1 LEEKT
6 APPME
11 ETRLRTPNKKDLEM
25 FGLLVQLH
33 GSDQV
38 RVLCEDGLER
48 MCRIP
53 GKMRKKVWLREGDVV
68 IVKLWEIQRS
78 RADVVW
84 RFFGAQVEQ
93 LRRKGYLKGLP
104 I

>member
-1 LEEKT
+1 
-6 APPME
+6 ME
-11 ETRLRTPNKKDLEM
+11 ETRLRTPNKKELEM

-68 IVKLWEIQRS
+68 IVKLWEIQKS

-93 LRRKGYLKGLP
+93 LRRKGYLKNLP
-104 I
+104 V

>member
-1 LEEKT
+1 
-6 APPME
+6 ME

>member
-1 LEEKT
+1 MEEKT
-6 APPME
+6 ALPME
-11 ETRLRTPNKKDLEM
+11 ETRLRTPNKKELEM

-38 RVLCEDGLER
+38 RVLCEDGIER

-68 IVKLWEIQRS
+68 IVKLWEIQKS

-93 LRRKGYLKGLP
+93 LRRKGYLKNLP
-104 I
+104 V

>member
-1 LEEKT
+1 MEEKT

-93 LRRKGYLKGLP
+93 LRRKGYLKNIP
-104 I
+104 V

>member
-1 LEEKT
+1 
-6 APPME
+6 ME

-68 IVKLWEIQRS
+68 IVKLWDIQRS

-93 LRRKGYLKGLP
+93 LRRKGYLKNIP
-104 I
+104 V

>member
-1 LEEKT
+1 MEEKT

-11 ETRLRTPNKKDLEM
+11 ETRLRTPNKKELEM

-68 IVKLWEIQRS
+68 IVKLWEIQKS

-84 RFFGAQVEQ
+84 RFFGPQVEQ
-93 LRRKGYLKGLP
+93 LRRKGYLKNLP
-104 I
+104 V